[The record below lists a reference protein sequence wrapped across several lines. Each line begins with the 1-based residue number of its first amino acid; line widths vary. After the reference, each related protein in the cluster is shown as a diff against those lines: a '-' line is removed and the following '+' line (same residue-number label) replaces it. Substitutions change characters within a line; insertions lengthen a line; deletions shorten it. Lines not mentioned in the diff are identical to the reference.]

1 MSHGK
6 ITAGNLPNT
15 GDLTVTGPFR
25 PDDAAVNFANI
36 IFVVVQGMPGASAKD
51 TVVVRGE
58 GAWNRPVGGGTAD
71 WSGTAPRNGDPALGP
86 STNDLQ
92 VGPARGIALSVAVQP
107 GSVLP
112 NGDFDPPSI
121 ETLTWCANFDIA

>member
-6 ITAGNLPNT
+6 ITAGELPA
-15 GDLTVTGPFR
+15 GGALTVTGPFR
-25 PDDAAVNFANI
+25 PDDPKVDFAKVV
-36 IFVVVQGMPGASAKD
+36 FVVVQRMHGAPAED

-58 GAWNRPVGGGTAD
+58 GEWNRPNSGTAD
-71 WSGTAPRNGDPALGP
+71 WSGTAPRKGDDALGP
-86 STNDLQ
+86 STQDLQ

-112 NGDFDPPSI
+112 GGHFDPPSI
-121 ETLTWCANFDIA
+121 EALTWCANFNIA